1 MLKTRSKSR
10 RLSRSSRAVANRSS
24 RRHRFAMEMLEPR
37 AMLTGTWTPVTN
49 LSAGGF
55 ARFALL
61 SSGSVIVP
69 RGATS
74 AGTQLLTPDANGS
87 YVNGTW
93 SSGAN
98 FTITARSGGSV
109 IALPDGRLMYFG
121 GVDSTAGTPF
131 NDGQIYDPVANTWT
145 NMASFPESGFGNGPT
160 ELLANG
166 QLLAGSTND
175 PNTYLYNLATNTWSA
190 GPTKLYGDSSAKESW
205 TLLADGS
212 ILSYDVNGNAGEA
225 QRLDPTTMTWVD
237 AGAVP
242 VALEA
247 GISAYQD
254 MGPGVLL
261 PGGKVLQF
269 GRSSYTAIYTPPT
282 PNDGTNGLGS
292 WTAGPTIPNG
302 LEAGGENDANG
313 GSTAAILPNG
323 HVLFCADMPDTGG
336 PTKFF
341 EWDPTAPLANSLTD
355 ATPPVAGYPTNSV
368 NYATRML
375 LLPTGQVLLGNAGA
389 TGLTATT
396 QLYVY
401 TPDGAPDTGWQPII
415 TNVVTSGNHFTLT
428 GTQLNG
434 VSAGASHGT
443 STQMATNFPIV
454 ELKDSSGHVYF
465 ARTFNWS
472 STGVQT
478 GSTLETTD
486 FTLPGYLSPGDYS
499 LFVVANGIA
508 SDAYDFSY
516 NPANPIADLALGGT
530 APATASTGNNIVY
543 TFKVT
548 NKGFANTTGVVVTD
562 TLGANLQYTS
572 ASTPQGSFTQS
583 GGVVTFS
590 LGSLAVGQTVTVTV
604 TAQALQVGTL
614 QNSATVT
621 SDVFDADTSNN
632 TALVS
637 VLVDQGTGIPAAN
650 TFLLHSDPGAKQVI
664 YLDFNGNVTT
674 GSGWNSASQPQ
685 IVTPAFDSDGNAASF
700 SDQELTEIQRIWQRV
715 MEDYIPFNVDVT
727 TQDPG
732 VAGLTKTNS
741 KDTTWGVRV
750 CVGGSDTDWFGSAAG
765 GVAFVGTFATATVD
779 TPCFVFA
786 QTLGNNEKDLAE
798 ACSHEAGH
806 TLGLSH
812 DGLTNPVEEYYSG
825 SGTGPTGWAPIMGD
839 SYGEELS
846 QWSKG
851 EYAGANNTQ
860 DDLAII
866 SASNNGFGYRADDH
880 GNTTATAAALSGSG
894 ITFSGSGIIERNTDV
909 DMFSFTTTGGTE
921 GIAVNPWVRGPDLD
935 IIAKLYNSA
944 GTLIATSNPV
954 DLLSAGF
961 QMALAA
967 GKYYLSVA
975 GTGKGDPLNG
985 GYSNYDSLGQYTIN
999 IGANTLPVAN
1009 AGTALNGTEDVPV
1022 TFNATAS
1029 SDADG
1034 NALMYEWNF
1043 GDGTSAAT
1051 STPTITHSYLYGGT
1065 FTATLTVD
1073 DGHGGTGSAT
1083 TTAVITEVNDSPVA
1097 SAGGPYSGRKG
1108 VALTLDGS
1116 SSSDFDNVDGSS
1128 TNNQTLT
1135 YTWNFGDGTTATGK
1149 TISHTYATAGN
1160 FAVSLTVSDGIATS
1174 TSTTTAN
1181 IVAGSTSDIYVWDIT
1196 TDTRKDDKLQDAQ
1209 VTVVVHSDSNANGV
1223 PDSSDSVLKNANVT
1237 VQLRNSAGTIIG
1249 TASGT
1254 TNKQGIFNSTWFS
1267 SLANGV
1273 YVAEVTALSATG
1285 YTWNKLLDPTP
1296 NDTDLDGDNLP
1307 DQQFTI
1313 AAGAAKGPTSSST
1326 DQPLSS
1332 SSSGATSAVPA
1343 SIAVA
1348 NNSPHLP
1355 TAAVDQAIASFTKLR
1370 SRHAT
1375 NEVGPDTFEGLLD
1388 DVFAAI

>member
-1 MLKTRSKSR
+1 MLKTRHKSR
-10 RLSRSSRAVANRSS
+10 RLARSPRSFFNRSA
-24 RRHRFAMEMLEPR
+24 RRRRFAMETLEPR

-61 SSGSVIVP
+61 SNGSVMVP
-69 RGATS
+69 RGTTS
-74 AGTQLLTPDANGS
+74 AGTQLLSPDANGS

-98 FTITARSGGSV
+98 FTITARSGGAV

-121 GVDSTAGTPF
+121 GVDSTAGTAF
-131 NDGQIYDPVANTWT
+131 TDGQIYDPVANTWT
-145 NMASFPESGFGNGPT
+145 AMANFPESTFGNGPT

-205 TLLADGS
+205 TLLPDGS

-237 AGAVP
+237 AGAAP

-261 PGGKVLQF
+261 PDGQVLQF
-269 GRSSYTAIYTPPT
+269 GRSSQTAIYTPPT
-282 PNDGTNGLGS
+282 TGDGTNGVGS
-292 WTAGPTIPNG
+292 WTAGPVIPDG

-313 GSTAAILPNG
+313 GSTAAVLPNG
-323 HVLFCADMPDTGG
+323 HVLFCADLPDTGG

-341 EWDPTAPLANSLTD
+341 EWDPTAPLASSLTD
-355 ATPPVAGYPTNSV
+355 VTPPIAGYPTSSV

-389 TGLTATT
+389 TGLTTT
-396 QLYVY
+396 SQLYVY
-401 TPDGAPDTGWQPII
+401 TPDGAPQAAWQPTI
-415 TNVVTSGNHFTLT
+415 TSVVASGNNFQLT

-434 VSAGASHGT
+434 VSAGASHGV

-454 ELKDSSGHVYF
+454 ELKDSSGHVDF

-478 GSTLETTD
+478 GSTPETTD
-486 FTLPGYLSPGDYS
+486 FSVPGYLAPGTYS
-499 LFVVANGIA
+499 LYVIANGIS
-508 SDAYDFSY
+508 SDAYNFNYS
-516 NPANPIADLALGGT
+516 PAFGPSADLALTGS
-530 APATASTGNNIVY
+530 APLTASTGNHVVY
-543 TFKVT
+543 NLTIT
-548 NKGFANTTGVVVTD
+548 NNGFANATDVVVTD
-562 TLGANLQYTS
+562 TLGAGLQYSS
-572 ASTPQGSFTQS
+572 ASTAQGTFTQS
-583 GGVVTFS
+583 GSVITFS
-590 LGSLAVGQTVTVTV
+590 LGSLAVGQKITVSV
-604 TAQALQVGTL
+604 TALAQQVGTVVDT
-614 QNSATVT
+614 ATVT
-621 SDVFDADTSNN
+621 GDVFDADTSNN
-632 TALVS
+632 AKSLS
-637 VLVDQGTGIPAAN
+637 VPVDQGTGIPMGN

-674 GSGWNSASQPQ
+674 GSAWNSSSLPQ
-685 IVTPAFDSDGNAASF
+685 IVTPVFDTDGNAASF

-715 MEDYIPFNVDVT
+715 IEDFIPFNVDVT

-765 GVAFVGTFATATVD
+765 GVALVGTFATATVD

-786 QTLGNNEKDLAE
+786 DTLGDNEKDLAE

-806 TLGLSH
+806 TLGLGH
-812 DGLTNPVEEYYSG
+812 DGLTSPVEEYYSG

-866 SASNNGFGYRADDH
+866 SASNNGFGYRSDDH
-880 GNTTATAAALSGSG
+880 GNTTATAAALTGSG

-944 GTLIATSNPV
+944 GALIATSNPV

-961 QMALAA
+961 EMALAA

-1009 AGTALNGTEDVPV
+1009 AGATLTGTEDVPV

-1043 GDGTSAAT
+1043 GDGTTAAT
-1051 STPTITHSYLYGGT
+1051 STPTITHTYLYGGT

-1073 DGHGGTGSAT
+1073 DGHGGTGSVT
-1083 TTAVITEVNDSPVA
+1083 TTAVIAEVNDAPVA

-1108 VALTLDGS
+1108 AALTFDGS
-1116 SSSDFDNVDGSS
+1116 GSSDFDNSDGTT
-1128 TNNQTLT
+1128 TNDQTLT
-1135 YTWNFGDGTTATGK
+1135 YIWNFGDGTTGIGK
-1149 TISHTYATAGN
+1149 TVSHTYTTAGN
-1160 FAVSLTVSDGIATS
+1160 FAVSLTVSDGIAS
-1174 TSTTTAN
+1174 NTSTTTAN
-1181 IVAGSTSDIYVWDIT
+1181 IVAGSTSDMYVWDIT
-1196 TDTRKDDKLQDAQ
+1196 SQTRKDGKLQDAQ
-1209 VTVVVHSDSNANGV
+1209 ISVVVRSDSNADGIA
-1223 PDSSDSVLKNANVT
+1223 SYSDSVLKNVNVT
-1237 VQLRNSAGTIIG
+1237 VQLRNSTGTVIG

-1254 TNKQGIFNSTWFS
+1254 TNNQGVFTSTWFS
-1267 SLANGV
+1267 SLAGGV
-1273 YVAEVTALSATG
+1273 YVAEVTVLSRSG
-1285 YTWNKLLDPTP
+1285 YTWNNLLDPTP

-1307 DQQFTI
+1307 DQQFTVSGS
-1313 AAGAAKGPTSSST
+1313 AGAKGPAAASFDSTISGSTSSSPT
-1326 DQPLSS
+1326 TVVESE
-1332 SSSGATSAVPA
+1332 AAV
-1343 SIAVA
+1343 
-1348 NNSPHLP
+1348 NSPLNSKLS
-1355 TAAVDQAIASFTKLR
+1355 AVDQVLSAEIENR
-1370 SRHAT
+1370 SRRAHPISAD
-1375 NEVGPDTFEGLLD
+1375 NGVLD
-1388 DVFAAI
+1388 ELFALN